1 MFNETKVGRPKMAG
15 QDLKNLA
22 AEVRS
27 LNQDIRLM
35 REKLGPV
42 RNDGPNGFVFVAPDD
57 VESPFPDLKAIEATS
72 IPCQTEGV
80 IDDGET

>member
-1 MFNETKVGRPKMAG
+1 M
-15 QDLKNLA
+15 QA
-22 AEVRS
+22 A
-27 LNQDIRLM
+27 
-35 REKLGPV
+35 PV

-72 IPCQTEGV
+72 IPCQTERV

>member
-1 MFNETKVGRPKMAG
+1 MAFHG
-15 QDLKNLA
+15 LPEEFQGCLAITALCDKAFQDLSA
-22 AEVRS
+22 DVR
-27 LNQDIRLM
+27 Q
-35 REKLGPV
+35 
-42 RNDGPNGFVFVAPDD
+42 NDGPNGFVFVAPDD